1 MAGKPLVIA
10 ALGSRGSGKSAW
22 VKQQIERARPARLV
36 VWDFMREYGE
46 LAEPVQDVGAAIRA
60 MQGKA
65 WRIAVQPDPAKAAQH
80 FDLVCRAVKA
90 ARRCTFVA
98 EELAFVTTPSKAP
111 PAWRELCLLGRHA
124 THAECSIYGVSQRP
138 ASIDKDFLAC
148 CDVIHAGRLAYG
160 PDAQAVAPFIG
171 CDWRELSRLA
181 DLSWIEKHAGRP
193 DLNRGVLSFGNVTEK
208 KSRTR
213 SSAAAPSLGTPPKDA
228 NLPGR
233 LTRSKVASVA

>member
-1 MAGKPLVIA
+1 MADKPLVIA
-10 ALGSRGSGKSAW
+10 ALGGRGSGKSAW

-46 LAEPVQDVGAAIRA
+46 LAQPVTDIGSAIRA
-60 MQGKA
+60 MQGKT
-65 WRIAVQPDPAKAAQH
+65 WRIAIQPDPGKAAQH

-98 EELAFVTTPSKAP
+98 EELAFVTTPAKAP

-171 CDWRELSRLA
+171 CDWRELAKLPDLA
-181 DLSWIEKHAGRP
+181 WIEKHAGRP
-193 DLNRGVLSFGNVTEK
+193 ELARGVLSFDRKLQRKTAI
-208 KSRTR
+208 
-213 SSAAAPSLGTPPKDA
+213 SAARPARAGPPKG
-228 NLPGR
+228 NP
-233 LTRSKVASVA
+233 